1 MSTLR
6 AAVAAVAVLLV
17 TSAACGPAVSQQ
29 PEASLLVTPAWLA
42 VRLADPELVVLH
54 VDRDTAG
61 YRAEHIPGARFV
73 ALEAIVTTREG
84 IPTELPPPERLDSVL
99 EAAGVSTGSRIV
111 IYGDP
116 LAAARLFFTLDY
128 LGVGDR
134 ATLLDGGLP
143 RWKSEG
149 LPVSDMPWVG
159 PPGRLE
165 PDLHPELVVD
175 AAWVR
180 SHLGDPAAPLLDA
193 RPPEEFHPH
202 IPGAVSLPWRTLLAA
217 PEPAR
222 LEDPVVLMRSFR
234 RAGVDP
240 GDRPVVYCRSG
251 LQASHLYFTARY
263 LGWAPRLYDG
273 SFADWSRRPEYPVEQ

>member
-1 MSTLR
+1 MSALH
-6 AAVAAVAVLLV
+6 AAAATVVMLFV
-17 TSAACGPAVSQQ
+17 TWAACGSAVSQQ
-29 PEASLLVTPAWLA
+29 PRESLLVTPAWLA
-42 VRLADPELVVLH
+42 IRLSDPELVVLQ
-54 VDRDTAG
+54 VDRDPEG
-61 YRAEHIPGARFV
+61 YRVEHIPAARFV
-73 ALEAIVTTREG
+73 ALDDIVATPEG
-84 IPTELPPPERLDSVL
+84 LPIELPPPERLDSVL
-99 EAAGVSTGSRIV
+99 EAAGVSTGSRLV
-111 IYGDP
+111 IYGEP

-134 ATLLDGGLP
+134 AALLDGGLP

-149 LPVSDMPWVG
+149 LPVSDLPWLG

-193 RPPEEFHPH
+193 RPAEEFHPH
-202 IPGAVSLPWRTLLAA
+202 IPGASSLPWRTLLAA
-217 PEPAR
+217 PERPR
-222 LEDPVVLMRSFR
+222 LKGTGDLEQLFR

-240 GDRPVVYCRSG
+240 PDGPVVYCGTG
-251 LQASHLYFTARY
+251 LQASFLYFTARY